1 MSVAAAKSLGSTNR
15 LSARTKKEKL
25 PCMQDTMK
33 ILISDEGVLLCMDLF
48 ILRHGKAGK
57 SSEGTADAARALT
70 RDGKD
75 EIKKVAQWM
84 KVNKFTFDAI
94 ATSPLKRAFGTAKI
108 IATVLGQKDRL
119 TVWDELAPGGDP
131 DTVCYNA
138 SNYGDNAAVL
148 IIGHEPALS
157 LLISQI
163 IGGKGNGSIVLAK
176 AGLAKIQHYSF
187 TQRPSGDLQWL
198 LTPQQML
205 DMR

>member
-1 MSVAAAKSLGSTNR
+1 
-15 LSARTKKEKL
+15 
-25 PCMQDTMK
+25 MK

-75 EIKKVAQWM
+75 EIKKVARWM
-84 KVNKFTFDAI
+84 KKNKFRFDAI

-108 IATVLGQKDRL
+108 IATVLGQKERL
-119 TVWDELAPGGDP
+119 TVWDELAPAGDP

-138 SNYGDNAAVL
+138 ANYGEDATVL

-157 LLISQI
+157 LLISNI
-163 IGGKGNGSIVLAK
+163 IGGNGNGSIILAK
-176 AGLAKIQHYSF
+176 AGLAKIQNYSF
-187 TQRPSGDLQWL
+187 TKRPSGDLQWL
-198 LTPQQML
+198 LTPQHMV